1 MAQRDPDDI
10 NRLAW
15 NFTELQEAWE
25 NQREAFDWSALEA
38 LAQAGAHAYNEGAG
52 PSFHSLALDA
62 VEHQEFH
69 ERFLGYLLQAGF
81 DPFRLSFNG
90 AGVEA
95 LPVIDHADLAQAA
108 SWNPVSARMR
118 ATLMELA
125 RARFEPLAKEVESGK
140 DAFAQPLFAIVEACA
155 ESVPEELLRRI
166 APELARAHRGV
177 IRKKSVNPVEG
188 YLSTAEVEVE
198 GSRKPVG

>member
-1 MAQRDPDDI
+1 MAQHDPDEI
-10 NRLAW
+10 NRLVW
-15 NFTELQEAWE
+15 HLTDLQETWE
-25 NQREAFDWSALEA
+25 NQREAFDWAALEA
-38 LAQAGAHAYNEGAG
+38 LAQTGAHAYNEGAG

-62 VEHQEFH
+62 VEHREFH

-81 DPFRLSFNG
+81 DPFKLSFNG

-108 SWNPVSARMR
+108 TWNPVSERMR

-140 DAFAQPLFAIVEACA
+140 EAAAQPMFATVEACA
-155 ESVPEELLRRI
+155 ESIPEDLMRRI
-166 APELARAHRGV
+166 APELVRPHRGT

-198 GSRKPVG
+198 GSRTPVG